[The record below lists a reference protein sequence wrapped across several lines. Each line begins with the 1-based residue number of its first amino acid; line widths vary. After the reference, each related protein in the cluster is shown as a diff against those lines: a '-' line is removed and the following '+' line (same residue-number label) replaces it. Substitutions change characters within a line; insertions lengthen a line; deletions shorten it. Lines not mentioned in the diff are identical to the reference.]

1 MFSSEVFNTSQLH
14 VRKYMPISCHIMNF
28 ILFLHRSSF
37 HFPWTQSNLS
47 NEYISL
53 LELDM
58 AFIAQFKLITIS
70 HLLTYSI
77 LLGNRFISHKLQFQC
92 SIKLVRMY
100 IHEYLNY
107 FQNFSS
113 NGLYFIAQ
121 INHLPK
127 LLYLKTTVTKT
138 DKTLLEFDVLL
149 NKSSSQLSR

>member
-1 MFSSEVFNTSQLH
+1 
-14 VRKYMPISCHIMNF
+14 MPISCHIMNF

-47 NEYISL
+47 NKYISL

-58 AFIAQFKLITIS
+58 AFIAQFKLIAIS

-77 LLGNRFISHKLQFQC
+77 LLGNQFISHKLQFQC
-92 SIKLVRMY
+92 SVRLVRMY

-107 FQNFSS
+107 FQNFSP
-113 NGLYFIAQ
+113 NGLYFITQ
-121 INHLPK
+121 
-127 LLYLKTTVTKT
+127 TTVIKT